1 MFMPERRKEQ
11 YVIISILIIIAV
23 MILSITSCASISD
36 TTIKTMAITKV
47 TVEEAV
53 RTAKQLY
60 AAGDLSEDNLF
71 MVKEYYERARMANDL
86 VIDSMIL
93 ALDLGNNPIED
104 ADYNAAYSSFQKTMD
119 DFWNL
124 AVELNLVKRSE

>member
-71 MVKEYYERARMANDL
+71 MIKEYYERARMANDL

>member
-1 MFMPERRKEQ
+1 MPERRKEQ